1 MIFLFVVLLVEVK
14 NRLTLLGS
22 CSKNKLDCFRNNC
35 GVRMSKNILI
45 IDDSAAQRKV
55 VRLALESK
63 GYQIIEA
70 ENGQEGLNKLTSDL
84 NLIVCDVNMPVMD
97 GIEFVTQ
104 IKQNPDYKFLPIIML
119 TTESQ
124 EAMREKGMELGVRA
138 WLNKPFS
145 MEQLLD
151 ATNRLML

>member
-1 MIFLFVVLLVEVK
+1 
-14 NRLTLLGS
+14 
-22 CSKNKLDCFRNNC
+22 
-35 GVRMSKNILI
+35 MSKSILI

-70 ENGQEGLNKLTSDL
+70 ENGQEGLDKLSVDL
-84 NLIVCDVNMPVMD
+84 SLIVCDVNMPIMD
-97 GIEFVTQ
+97 GLEFVTQ
-104 IKQNPDYKFLPIIML
+104 IKQKPDYKFLPIIML

-151 ATNRLML
+151 ATTRLIL

>member
-1 MIFLFVVLLVEVK
+1 
-14 NRLTLLGS
+14 
-22 CSKNKLDCFRNNC
+22 
-35 GVRMSKNILI
+35 MSKSILI

-70 ENGQEGLNKLTSDL
+70 ENGQEGLDKLNVDL
-84 NLIVCDVNMPVMD
+84 NLIVCDVNMPIMD
-97 GIEFVTQ
+97 GLEFVTQ
-104 IKQNPDYKFLPIIML
+104 IKQKPDYKFLPIIML

-151 ATNRLML
+151 ATTRLIL

>member
-1 MIFLFVVLLVEVK
+1 MA
-14 NRLTLLGS
+14 
-22 CSKNKLDCFRNNC
+22 
-35 GVRMSKNILI
+35 KNILI

-63 GYQIIEA
+63 GYQIFEA
-70 ENGQEGLNKLTSDL
+70 TDGQDALQRLSPDL
-84 NLIVCDVNMPVMD
+84 HLIVCDVNMPIMD
-97 GIEFVTQ
+97 GLEFVRQ
-104 IKQNPDYKFLPIIML
+104 IKANEQYKFLPIIML

-124 EAMREKGMELGVRA
+124 EAMREQGMELGVRA

-151 ATNRLML
+151 AVARLML

>member
-1 MIFLFVVLLVEVK
+1 MA
-14 NRLTLLGS
+14 
-22 CSKNKLDCFRNNC
+22 
-35 GVRMSKNILI
+35 KNILI

-63 GYQIIEA
+63 GYQIFEA
-70 ENGQEGLNKLTSDL
+70 TDGQDALSKLNPDL
-84 NLIVCDVNMPVMD
+84 HLIVCDVNMPVMD
-97 GIEFVTQ
+97 GLEFVRQ
-104 IKQNPDYKFLPIIML
+104 IKANEQYKFLPIIML

-124 EAMREKGMELGVRA
+124 EAMREQGMELGVRA

-151 ATNRLML
+151 AVGRLML

>member
-1 MIFLFVVLLVEVK
+1 
-14 NRLTLLGS
+14 
-22 CSKNKLDCFRNNC
+22 
-35 GVRMSKNILI
+35 MSKNILI

>member
-1 MIFLFVVLLVEVK
+1 MA
-14 NRLTLLGS
+14 
-22 CSKNKLDCFRNNC
+22 
-35 GVRMSKNILI
+35 KNILI
-45 IDDSAAQRKV
+45 VDDSAAQRKV

-70 ENGQEGLNKLTSDL
+70 TDGQDALSKLNSDL
-84 NLIVCDVNMPVMD
+84 HLIVCDVNMPVMD
-97 GIEFVTQ
+97 GLEFVRQ
-104 IKQNPDYKFLPIIML
+104 MKLNEQHKFLPIIML

-124 EAMREKGMELGVRA
+124 EAMREKGMELGARA

-151 ATNRLML
+151 AVARLML

>member
-1 MIFLFVVLLVEVK
+1 
-14 NRLTLLGS
+14 
-22 CSKNKLDCFRNNC
+22 
-35 GVRMSKNILI
+35 MSKNILI
-45 IDDSAAQRKV
+45 IDDSVAQRKV

-70 ENGQEGLNKLTSDL
+70 ENGQEGLSKLSPDL

-151 ATNRLML
+151 ATTRLML

>member
-1 MIFLFVVLLVEVK
+1 MA
-14 NRLTLLGS
+14 
-22 CSKNKLDCFRNNC
+22 
-35 GVRMSKNILI
+35 KNILI

-63 GYQIIEA
+63 GYQIFEA
-70 ENGQEGLNKLTSDL
+70 TDGQDALQKLNPDL
-84 NLIVCDVNMPVMD
+84 HLIVCDVNMPVMD
-97 GIEFVTQ
+97 GLEFVTQ
-104 IKQNPDYKFLPIIML
+104 IKANEQYKFLPIIML

-151 ATNRLML
+151 AVGRLML